1 MADRQLD
8 LRGMECP
15 LPALKT
21 RKALRGMG
29 IGERLE
35 IRCTDPLTVVDIPHL
50 VHQTGDALERAE
62 KCETE
67 FIFVILKTG
76 K

>member
-8 LRGMECP
+8 LRSMECP

-21 RKALRGMG
+21 RKALRGMSV
-29 IGERLE
+29 GESLE

-50 VHQTGDALERAE
+50 IHQTGDLLESAE
-62 KCETE
+62 KRGSE